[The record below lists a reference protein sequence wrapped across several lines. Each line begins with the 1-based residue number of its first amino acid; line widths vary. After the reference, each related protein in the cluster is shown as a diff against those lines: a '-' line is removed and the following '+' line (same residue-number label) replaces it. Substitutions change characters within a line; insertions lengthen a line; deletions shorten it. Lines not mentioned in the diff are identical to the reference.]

1 LSAIKRMTSDIS
13 FATKNFMPDSEG
25 NPNQPSKIEFLR
37 PRKTVSATSEPTIF
51 GQSLTDKPERIEPD
65 AISPFLH
72 ERIALK
78 MPSDIQLFAGV
89 LDCLNERMLQLGLIP
104 PGNTEVM
111 LALDEAIVNAIKHG
125 NKGDARKSVHMI
137 AEFNAEGVRFS
148 ITDEGAG
155 FDREQVP
162 DPTDPCHLLETS
174 GRGLLLIRHI
184 MDEVHHNEAGNRV
197 EMFKRCARSGS
208 IKTDE

>member
-1 LSAIKRMTSDIS
+1 MTSDIN

-37 PRKTVSATSEPTIF
+37 ERKTVTATSEPNIF
-51 GQSLTDKPERIEPD
+51 GESFTDKPGRIAPGG
-65 AISPFLH
+65 AAPFLH
-72 ERIALK
+72 ERVALK
-78 MPSDIQLFAGV
+78 MPSDIQLFSGV

-104 PGNTEVM
+104 PGDTEVM

-125 NKGDARKSVHMI
+125 NKGDARKSVYI
-137 AEFNAEGVRFS
+137 VVEFNADGARFS

-162 DPTDPCHLLETS
+162 DPTDPCRLLETS

-184 MDEVHHNEAGNRV
+184 MDEVHHNETGNCV
-197 EMFKRCARSGS
+197 EMFKRCTRPGP
-208 IKTDE
+208 IKTDK